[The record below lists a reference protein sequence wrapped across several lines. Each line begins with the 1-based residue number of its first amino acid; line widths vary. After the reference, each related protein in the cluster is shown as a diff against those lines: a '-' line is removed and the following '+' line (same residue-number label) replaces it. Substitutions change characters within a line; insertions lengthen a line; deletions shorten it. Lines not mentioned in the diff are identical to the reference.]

1 MPPPIRRPRIG
12 FNPLLRRAVR
22 LSARRQ
28 RLGPDPRCACG
39 ATLLPPLSRRKGDVI
54 CYRCLLERETEEDHP
69 HGHQFEDVKQT
80 TDANYHRLLS
90 DLDFG
95 SEARL
100 QQFLDADER
109 ELMRRLRGG

>member
-1 MPPPIRRPRIG
+1 MPLPTRRPRIG
-12 FNPLLRRAVR
+12 FNSGLGREVR
-22 LSARRQ
+22 FSARRQ

-39 ATLLPPLSRRKGDVI
+39 ATLLPALSRRKGEVT
-54 CYRCLLERETEEDHP
+54 CYRCLLKRETEEDHT

-95 SEARL
+95 AEARL
-100 QQFLDADER
+100 QQFLDAEEQ